1 MKDNWTAIG
10 IGGALGCVF
19 ISMFMDGGN
28 PAVLI
33 KPSPLLLVFGGT
45 FFAATAGYMKSDLKS
60 IKVMIK
66 LATKSNVA
74 DADFVI
80 QEMARFASLA
90 KTSGILALEKE
101 AKNIEDPFL
110 RRGLELAAD
119 GTNSEEMREVL
130 ETEISST
137 EARHRMG
144 AKIFA
149 DMGGFAPTLGIIGT
163 VLGLVHVLGSLNDP
177 GSLGP
182 AIGAAFTA
190 TLWGVLSANL
200 VWLPISN
207 KLKRLSDEEV
217 RYKELVIE
225 GLLAVQEG
233 LSGPQLRDRL
243 VPFLPPGERQQAD
256 ESTSRVPRE
265 NAA

>member
-207 KLKRLSDEEV
+207 KLKTASEREV
-217 RYKELVIE
+217 QVKNMMVE
-225 GLLAVQEG
+225 GLLSIQ
-233 LSGPQLRDRL
+233 SG
-243 VPFLPPGERQQAD
+243 A
-256 ESTSRVPRE
+256 TSRSVRTKME
-265 NAA
+265 SFLAASSRPGAEKKEAAA